1 MMGPK
6 GNLPNVHVELTYIN
20 SYQVKNAISKEIKF
34 EYYWLDDIK
43 EPNPNLIVSLENFKR
58 IFKKEGTNQRDYE
71 KMAYLKKSVRN
82 G

>member
-58 IFKKEGTNQRDYE
+58 IFKKKKELTNE
-71 KMAYLKKSVRN
+71 TMKKWPI
-82 G
+82 